1 MQREHGFTLIE
12 VLIVIA
18 IIGIISAIAIPQY
31 SDYVTRGK
39 ISEATGGLSELRL
52 RAEKFFSDNRT
63 YVGLNDTVAN
73 AKHFTF
79 SCGTPAPTANTFI
92 CTATGVAAQGMGGFV
107 YAINESNTR
116 TSSFTASG
124 WNNSTACWVTKKGE
138 SCASSGT

>member
-1 MQREHGFTLIE
+1 MKRENGFTLIE

-63 YVGLNDTVAN
+63 YSGMNTTIAN

-79 SCGTPAPTANTFI
+79 ACATPTANTFT

-107 YAINESNTR
+107 YTINESNVR
-116 TSSFTASG
+116 TSSFTAPG
-124 WNNSTACWVTKKGE
+124 WNNSASCWITKKGD
-138 SCASSGT
+138 SCAGS